1 MKPAYLLF
9 FLIFYTQA
17 DYGWLQ
23 DVVGIDIKEF
33 EYTEGSDH
41 ELELY
46 TKKSFFTDIKMSPNG
61 KFLAFQSDSQNFTQG
76 ILIVDLDTYLDSGIE
91 KATIAKAAVENKPD
105 SDLGVKALFLCN
117 FEWATDKYILLELCG
132 KRIDFVQGE
141 IFFSLGVWK
150 LFNLET
156 KEFKSF
162 IYPLAPAPRKGSSTF
177 EDRYKVATFISRYD
191 DEHILMS
198 VPENKRGYRYAN
210 LRKISLTKKGTEPK
224 GENVYVSNVACQYKL
239 KYRSSNFC
247 NQSSIFLLDK
257 NKKPVLTLSSTISS
271 DGKTYVYAHLT
282 DRDTTKIDVD
292 LEEYGIIGIDDNN
305 VWLTGDPSGETFGV
319 SLLSLKT
326 EQITRIN
333 PEECHS
339 YLGGFSSLNST
350 APYAVGMECEG
361 EKDLIVFDQDNRD
374 AQILSNLARS
384 FPGKNIRFGNWTD
397 NNDKALLQISDSS
410 NIAEVFL
417 LDLNEGQLK
426 YIATASNVP
435 KELLHKNESRS
446 FITSDNEQIYGY
458 LTKPKGEIK
467 KLVAYVHG
475 GPHGPR
481 DYDGFDPFEQYLA
494 SKGIAILKVNF
505 RGSGGY
511 GKNYE
516 ESGYQEWGGL
526 IMNDIA
532 TATKEIQEE
541 LGISRDDTC
550 VAGASFGGYA
560 ALAMSYKYPDVFEC
574 AIGMMGVYDLKMLRN
589 GTDDSI
595 YTQQGDEYFEIMET
609 YLGSDEANLADFSPV
624 FNADKMQTRILM
636 WHGLQDQ
643 IAPIVHM
650 DLMKAALE
658 EEGIEYQSF
667 TMSRLGHEYGEA
679 EDMKVHLPVM
689 KNFILGEL

>member
-9 FLIFYTQA
+9 FLIFYIQA

-319 SLLSLKT
+319 SILSLKT

-526 IMNDIA
+526 IMDDIA

-595 YTQQGDEYFEIMET
+595 YTQQGDEYFEIMEM

>member
-374 AQILSNLARS
+374 AQILSN
-384 FPGKNIRFGNWTD
+384 
-397 NNDKALLQISDSS
+397 
-410 NIAEVFL
+410 
-417 LDLNEGQLK
+417 
-426 YIATASNVP
+426 
-435 KELLHKNESRS
+435 
-446 FITSDNEQIYGY
+446 
-458 LTKPKGEIK
+458 
-467 KLVAYVHG
+467 
-475 GPHGPR
+475 
-481 DYDGFDPFEQYLA
+481 
-494 SKGIAILKVNF
+494 
-505 RGSGGY
+505 
-511 GKNYE
+511 
-516 ESGYQEWGGL
+516 
-526 IMNDIA
+526 
-532 TATKEIQEE
+532 
-541 LGISRDDTC
+541 
-550 VAGASFGGYA
+550 
-560 ALAMSYKYPDVFEC
+560 
-574 AIGMMGVYDLKMLRN
+574 
-589 GTDDSI
+589 
-595 YTQQGDEYFEIMET
+595 
-609 YLGSDEANLADFSPV
+609 
-624 FNADKMQTRILM
+624 
-636 WHGLQDQ
+636 
-643 IAPIVHM
+643 
-650 DLMKAALE
+650 
-658 EEGIEYQSF
+658 
-667 TMSRLGHEYGEA
+667 
-679 EDMKVHLPVM
+679 
-689 KNFILGEL
+689 

>member
-271 DGKTYVYAHLT
+271 DGKTYVYAHLA

-339 YLGGFSSLNST
+339 YLGSFSSLNST

-526 IMNDIA
+526 IMDDIA

>member
-319 SLLSLKT
+319 SLLNLKT

-526 IMNDIA
+526 IMDDIA

-624 FNADKMQTRILM
+624 FNAEKMQTRILM

>member
-271 DGKTYVYAHLT
+271 DGKTYVYAHLA

-526 IMNDIA
+526 IMDDIA

>member
-9 FLIFYTQA
+9 FLIFYIQA

-526 IMNDIA
+526 IMDDIA

>member
-9 FLIFYTQA
+9 FLIFYIQA

-319 SLLSLKT
+319 SILSLKT

-526 IMNDIA
+526 IMDDIA

>member
-319 SLLSLKT
+319 SLLNLKT

-526 IMNDIA
+526 IMDDIA